1 MPDIPFTPARVTP
14 ASAGN
19 ASPEYPHDAPLRL
32 PEAQWRALCEAYA
45 HPPRAY
51 HHIGHVFDTLARFR
65 DVANGP
71 GWRRPAEVWAALLYH
86 DAIYE
91 AGRKDNERRSA
102 ELALAHFARWPA
114 QLRAAPSAD
123 PPDVEQ
129 GAASSAPLA
138 AFEPHRVAELIQ
150 LTARHGALDRAAVAA
165 AIANAAD
172 LDGPDLE
179 GPDLDDTLHMLD
191 ADMAILGADPATFAE
206 YDRAIAEEYRGHVP
220 GFLYRRGRKAFFRGL
235 LARERIY
242 LSDFFHARREA
253 QARANLEAALHAR

>member
-1 MPDIPFTPARVTP
+1 MP
-14 ASAGN
+14 ASPDHPLETAD
-19 ASPEYPHDAPLRL
+19 AATPEYPLDAPLPLTR
-32 PEAQWRALCEAYA
+32 EQWSVLCAAYA

-65 DVANGP
+65 EVANGP

-102 ELALAHFARWPA
+102 DLALAHFARWPA
-114 QLRAAPSAD
+114 A
-123 PPDVEQ
+123 
-129 GAASSAPLA
+129 GASG
-138 AFEPHRVAELIQ
+138 FEPRRVAELIL
-150 LTARHGALDRAAVAA
+150 LTARHGALDRAALAS
-165 AIANAAD
+165 AIADPA
-172 LDGPDLE
+172 
-179 GPDLDDTLHMLD
+179 DLDDTLHMLD
-191 ADMAILGADPATFAE
+191 ADMAILGAEPASFAD

-242 LSDFFHARREA
+242 LGDFFHARREA
-253 QARANLEAALHAR
+253 QARANLEAALLRR